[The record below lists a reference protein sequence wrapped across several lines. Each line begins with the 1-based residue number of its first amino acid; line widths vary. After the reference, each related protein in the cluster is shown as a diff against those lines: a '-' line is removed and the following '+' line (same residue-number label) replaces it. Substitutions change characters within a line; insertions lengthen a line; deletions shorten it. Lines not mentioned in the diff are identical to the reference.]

1 MSGGSKTLDPANQV
15 VLELRERH
23 GIECFG
29 LMSNQIWHD
38 DPRRLVFT
46 LARYKFVAKMFE
58 GRRRVLEV
66 GCGDGFGA
74 RIVQQA
80 VGPEGRVTAIDVE
93 PLFVAD
99 LKSRSQTAWPLEAS
113 VHDMIDGPYPGRF
126 DAIYLLDVL
135 EHIAPNLEDR
145 FLRNI
150 VASLEDDGAAIVG
163 IPSLE
168 SQAYASPPSREGHVN
183 CKSGPDFRNLMLKH
197 FRSVFLFSMNDELVH
212 TGFHKMAHYLLALC
226 CSPRRD

>member
-1 MSGGSKTLDPANQV
+1 LSGTSKTLDPANQV
-15 VLELRERH
+15 VLETRERH
-23 GIECFG
+23 GIESFG
-29 LMSNQIWHD
+29 LMSNQIWRD

-93 PLFVAD
+93 PMFVAD
-99 LKSRSQTAWPLEAS
+99 LKSRSQSAWPLEAA
-113 VHDMIDGPYPGRF
+113 VHDMLERPFPERF

-135 EHIAPNLEDR
+135 EHIEPGLEDR
-145 FLRNI
+145 FLGNI
-150 VASLEDDGAAIVG
+150 VASLEDDGATIVG

-168 SQAYASPPSREGHVN
+168 SQAYASLPSRQGHVN
-183 CKSGPDFRNLMLKH
+183 CKSGPDFRTVMLKH
-197 FRSVFLFSMNDELVH
+197 FRNVFLFSMNDEVVH

-226 CSPRRD
+226 CSPKRG